1 MAIGTPVHVTRQ
13 GGSGALLTSPGL
25 GINPPALDCL
35 LVCVSRYSSAA
46 APGIPVIS
54 GGTGVSW
61 VQKFTVL
68 LDPGSG
74 DRMRLSLWAAQ
85 VPDPAPATFFV
96 TCTNPDS
103 GARTAFH
110 VVRIPG
116 ASAAGITN
124 FAQDDDGNGDPAA
137 TLPVSIGPASIS
149 FAFAGWPGTAA
160 VDPPASGF
168 TELNEFIQADQVSQ
182 TSYHLTPQNTATWTT
197 SNNANSLGAIVE
209 IPPLGRT
216 RMSAVWF

>member
-25 GINPPALDCL
+25 GITPPALDLL
-35 LVCVSRYSSAA
+35 LVGVSRFSASGL
-46 APGIPVIS
+46 PGIPAIS

-61 VQKFTVL
+61 AQVFTQP
-68 LDPGSG
+68 LDLGSG
-74 DRMRLSLWAAQ
+74 NRMRLSLWAAQ

-103 GARTAFH
+103 GPRTAFH

-116 ASAAGITN
+116 ASAAITN
-124 FAQDDDGNGDPAA
+124 FAVDDDANGDPSA
-137 TLPVSIGPASIS
+137 TLPASIGPASIS
-149 FAFAGWPGTAA
+149 FAFAGWPGTTA
-160 VDPPASGF
+160 VDPPATGF

-182 TSYHLTPQNTATWTT
+182 TSYHLTPQNSAAWTT
-197 SNNANSLGAIVE
+197 ANNANSLGAIVE

-216 RMSAVWF
+216 RIAAVWF